1 MQRVTVGLIGCG
13 NISAPYMKTLRSFP
27 LMNVLACADQDLDRA
42 QACADKYEVAR
53 ACTVPELLADSAIDM
68 VVNLTVPNA
77 HGPIT
82 LAALEAGKHVH
93 SEKPLCLSRGQARQ
107 LLEAADARHLRLG
120 CAPDTFLGGG
130 MQTCR
135 KLIDDG
141 WIGEPVGAT
150 AFLLN
155 HGHESW
161 HPDPEFYYK
170 AGGGPMFDMGPYYL
184 TSLIALLGP
193 IRRVTGAARTTF
205 PERTVTSEPK
215 AGTKISVD
223 VPTFVAGTMEFAGG
237 AIGSLITTF
246 DVWASHLPHLE
257 IYGTEG
263 SLALPDPNWF
273 RGPVLLKRQGAEAW
287 SEVPLTHGFT
297 ADHLRGLGAVDL
309 ASASRSGRPHRA
321 SAEMAAHV
329 VEAMSGFLD
338 SAAEGRAY
346 DLVSRCERPAAL
358 PTGLPEDR
366 LDD

>member
-1 MQRVTVGLIGCG
+1 MQHVTVGVIGCG
-13 NISAPYMKTLRSFP
+13 NISTHYLKTLRSFP
-27 LMNVLACADQDLDRA
+27 LVEVVACADQD
-42 QACADKYEVAR
+42 QAR
-53 ACTVPELLADSAIDM
+53 ARCWAETHQVPRAVTVEELLGDPSVDM

-77 HGPIT
+77 HGPVT

-93 SEKPLCLSRGQARQ
+93 SEKPLCLTRGQASH
-107 LLEAADARHLRLG
+107 LLETARAGHLRLG

-155 HGHESW
+155 HGHEHW

-184 TSLIALLGP
+184 TTLVSLLGP
-193 IRRVTGAARTTF
+193 IRRVTGAARTTS
-205 PERTVTSEPK
+205 PERTITSAPK
-215 AGTKISVD
+215 AGTTVSVE
-223 VPTFVAGTMEFAGG
+223 VPTFVAGTLEFCQG

-246 DVWASHLPHLE
+246 DVWSSQLPHLE

-273 RGPVLLKRQGAEAW
+273 RGPVRVRLRDAAEW

-309 ASASRSGRPHRA
+309 AHAVRSGRPHRA
-321 SAEMAAHV
+321 SGEMAAHV

-338 SAAEGRAY
+338 SAADGRAY
-346 DLVSRCERPAAL
+346 DLTSRCDRPAAL
-358 PTGLPEDR
+358 PMGLPADR